1 MRELIV
7 YGLESSFA
15 RAIRCVEDV
24 TEDEA
29 RSMPHAL
36 SPIIWQLGHLVVSD
50 AGYLR
55 RAGGTVELPGAY
67 GTLFPTGTGGQATYP
82 PLTEARGFFEQIQ
95 RGLVEAARA
104 ADLSRPVE
112 GRSYS
117 TAGEVLIFVGY
128 HRGYHVGKMTTLRAL
143 LKKPRLF
150 G

>member
-1 MRELIV
+1 MRELII

-15 RAIRCVEDV
+15 RAIRCIEDV

-29 RSMPHAL
+29 RATPQGL
-36 SPIIWQLGHLVVSD
+36 TPIIWQLGHLVVSD

-55 RAGGTVELPGAY
+55 RAGGTVELPAAY
-67 GTLFPTGTGGQATYP
+67 GTLFPTGTGGAAAYP
-82 PLTEARGFFEQIQ
+82 PVAEARRFFEEVQ
-95 RGLVEAARA
+95 RGLVQAARTT
-104 ADLSRPVE
+104 DLSRPVE

-117 TAGEVLIFVGY
+117 TAGEVLVFTGY